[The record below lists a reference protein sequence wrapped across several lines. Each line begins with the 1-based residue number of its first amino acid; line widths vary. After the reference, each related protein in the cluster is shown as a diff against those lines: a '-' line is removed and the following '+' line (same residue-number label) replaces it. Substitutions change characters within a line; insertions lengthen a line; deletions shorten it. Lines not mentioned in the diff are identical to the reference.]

1 MSVYKDKAPDAVSSD
16 EAVKRLRSDL
26 RAAALAEE
34 ARQAGQKRKNPINA
48 LREGIA
54 HGFAFLRGGRM
65 AKQGKQL
72 FSFPPLMAPLV
83 SVHVPPDHPPTG
95 NGDGAAMRAGS
106 PSRRGGPGV
115 GAVLL
120 ASLVNAVN
128 PAATATSLRVV
139 SQVAVAIAGG
149 AAVVAPRSAFAACT
163 PGDTGTAGDD
173 AITCDVANPPATTV
187 NALGGDDT
195 ITIDGVTTVFGILG
209 GDGLDTIDLINGAG
223 VASIS
228 GGNDADTINLTSGA
242 VTGSVDWGAGNESGV
257 LDLTNVTLG
266 GNLTFG
272 LGSDTFTLNAGTV
285 GAHIL
290 LGNNTTGSGTDADT
304 FTLAGGTVTGN
315 IYGDSGADTI
325 NLNSGTV
332 TSEVRA
338 LNGANVITLNGAT
351 VGAITGGTD
360 VDVINLDSGTVATV
374 NWGAGDETYTLDLTN
389 VTIGGNLVFGT
400 GSDNFTLNAGTVGGS
415 ILLGNNTG
423 GSGFDA
429 DTFTLAGGTV
439 NGLIYG
445 DSGTDTINLNSGTVT
460 GEIRALNGANVITLN
475 GATVGSITGG
485 NDVDTITLTSGTATT
500 VNWGAGNETVTLDLT
515 NVTLGGNIVMGTGA
529 DNFRL
534 NAGNVGGSVLLG
546 SSANNDTAGN
556 IFTLAGGSVGVRI
569 DGGSQAD
576 TINLN
581 GGSVGSTVNGF
592 NGADTINLAGN
603 ATVFAID
610 AGSDVDVI
618 NLDSGTVTGSV
629 NWGHGDETY
638 TLDLTNVTLG
648 GDVFMGGG
656 MDNFTHVA
664 GTVGRDVY
672 LGIGNNS
679 DSASNIFT
687 LDGGTINQRIW
698 GGNFADAINLNSG
711 TVGSIVYAN
720 SGADT
725 VNLVGTATVGGIDGG
740 NDVDVIN
747 LTSGTVTGN
756 VTWGA
761 GDETA
766 TLDLTNVTLGGSIGM
781 GQGADNF
788 THTAG
793 HIGQHVFLGISA
805 NNGNDADT
813 FTLAGGTV
821 GQRVEGDQGVD
832 TINLNSGSVG
842 TQVRTFSGADTI
854 TLDGTATVGWIQAGA
869 DVDIITLTSGTVTNN
884 VNWEAGDESGVL
896 DLTNVTLGGNL
907 IFGTGSDNFTLN
919 AGTVGGAVWL
929 GANAN
934 SGTDA
939 DTFTMNGGIITS
951 RIEGDQG
958 ADTLNLNG
966 GEILNGTGVRT
977 FTGADVIN
985 LDGTILHG
993 GIQSG
998 GDSDTIN
1005 LTSGGVTFVDAG
1017 AGDDTGVLDLTNITL
1032 GNTAT
1037 SGMGQL
1043 TMGTGSDNFTLNAGV
1058 INGSVLLGIGANNGT
1073 DADIFTMNGG
1083 TITGR
1088 IEGDQGDD
1096 TLNLNGGTIQNGT
1109 SLRGFAGNDTVN
1121 LNGATIDGNIDTGGD
1136 NDTFNWSDGTLAG
1149 SFTGNVGNDAANI
1162 SAATYAGATVLD
1174 GGQFNTFVNNNGT
1187 PLDTSDDFTVTDTFV
1202 DTLTFNGAN
1211 TGVSAN
1217 TIRGWEVVN
1226 SVNSTLN
1233 FDTLL
1238 LNGVSAVNN
1247 NNVATTLNVTGG
1259 DVTLSGASVLADL
1272 LGSASNETLTVT
1284 GTTVASNNVEGA
1296 GGADTISI
1304 TGNASVT
1311 GTVFGGAA
1319 GHDASAAADGGDT
1332 ITINT
1337 TGSVGSIDGGL
1348 GDDAINLMAGT
1359 VNTNV
1364 LGGDGDDTITI
1375 FDGFTVT
1382 SLIDGGANTAVGDTI
1397 AVDTATTRT
1406 FDASNLTNFE
1416 ILQKDNTGVL
1426 TLTGAQGF
1434 SGGTVINGG
1443 TLDVDGATET
1453 PTVTMADGA
1462 TLNVDGTVQ
1471 AAGPAQA
1478 AITGS
1483 AGVNTVNVAGMLRAT
1498 ADLGDGA
1505 DVLDVAG
1512 TLDAGTGTFALGLGD
1527 DTFTIHDGTTVIGTV
1542 DGGAGTD
1549 IFNTNIATTASVGA
1563 TLGFETLLKT
1573 GAGLLNLTG
1582 PAASAFDTIN
1592 VNEGTVDADGV
1603 INGVSA
1609 ATVLVD
1615 AIFNVDGPLSFTAGA
1630 DTLTVAGTV
1639 SGAST
1644 IDLGAGNDTFTF
1656 QEGAVTSVP
1665 VDGGA
1670 GTDTL
1675 NANILTLGT
1684 LARATNFETLT
1695 KTGAGTLNI
1704 TGPGVSDFSTVNV
1717 NEGTLDIAA
1726 TGSFANVN
1734 AATVA
1739 SGATLD
1745 AEGAFAFT
1753 TGADDFDISGM
1764 LTGAGAFDML
1774 DGDDTFTLREGA
1786 DLSGFAG
1793 AVDGSSGTD
1802 TIVANVAGLNTVI
1815 LDGSQIANFER
1826 LQKDGGLALGSQ
1838 VRLTGAQ
1845 TFTGGIDINAG
1856 AVDVHGAIG
1865 APTVSFNSGAGTFLV
1880 VSNGGVLD
1888 DGAGGHAGITGT
1900 PGVQTV
1906 GVLSGGLLRAT
1917 ADLGDGADVLDIAG
1931 TLDTGTGS
1939 FNLADGDDTFVLNDG
1954 ATIIGIVDGGA
1965 GTDVFNPNI
1974 TTMAS
1979 LGAAQGFE
1987 TLTKTGGGVLNVTGP
2002 ATSMF
2007 DTVNVNDGTLDI
2019 AAAGSFANVNA
2030 ATVAAGATLDAD
2042 GAFGFTAGGD
2052 TFGIAGVVT
2061 GAGTFD
2067 MLAGDDTLTLRDG
2080 ADLSGLTASI
2090 DGNAG
2095 SDTVVVDN
2103 ASALTF
2109 SGAQVTNFETLQKD
2123 NTGVLTLAGTQ
2134 SYSVATTIN
2143 GGTLDVDDT
2152 LETPTVT
2159 MADATT
2165 LNVDGTVQ
2173 AAGPTQAVITGSA
2186 GMNTVNVNAG
2196 ATLLATGDL
2205 GDGADVLNVAGTLNT
2220 GAGTFFLGAGDDT
2233 FIVHD
2238 TTVVIG
2244 ALDAGLGND
2253 TLNVNVS
2260 APNLVPLG
2268 ATAGFESLAKSGLG
2282 GLQINGPSSFID
2294 VDLQAG
2300 LLQVTLPTGSVAAQ
2314 NTTVAAGAMLQLDGA
2329 YTGTTGADTFDVAGA
2344 VTGAG
2349 GVDLLDGDDTL
2360 TLREGADLSGLTSAI
2375 DGNTGTDTVIVD
2387 NATAQ
2392 TFDGSQVINFET
2404 LQKDNTGTLTL
2415 TGAQSFSGGT
2425 TVNGGALDVDGVYE
2439 TPTVVMA
2446 DGTIF
2451 NVNGTA
2457 QAAGATQAAITG
2469 SAGVNTV
2476 HVFGTLLATA
2486 DLGDGADM
2494 LNVSGTL
2501 DAGGGVFVMGTGDDV
2516 FTVNDGAT
2524 ILGTVDGSDG
2534 ADTINTNITS
2544 SANLGASIGFETL
2557 TKTGAGVL
2565 NIVGPASS
2573 VFDTVNVNGGIL
2585 DIAGAGF
2592 ITDVSMASVL
2602 GGATLDVDGA
2612 FRFTAGVD
2620 TFDVAGVITGAGDF
2634 DMRDGDDT
2642 LILRD
2647 GSDISGVTNPIN
2659 GAAGTD
2665 TVVVDNATARTFDDT
2680 SISNFEILRKENA
2693 GVLTVTGAQS
2703 FSGGT
2708 IVNGGVLDI
2717 DGVYATPTVAMADGT
2732 TLNVNGTA
2740 QAGVST
2746 QTVVTGSAG
2755 VNTVNVA
2762 GTLLASGDLGDGA
2775 DALDVAGTLDT
2786 GAGTFALGLSN
2797 DTLTIR
2803 DGTTIAG
2810 IVDGGAGN
2818 DQLNADISTSA
2829 ILGASIG
2836 FETLTKTG
2844 AGVLNVVGPAA
2855 SSFDVVNVNGGTL
2868 DVESAGAITNVNT
2881 ASVAE
2886 GATLN
2891 NDGSF
2896 LFTPGSDLFDVA
2908 GTLSGAGDFDMLED
2922 DDAMIVH
2929 ASADISGFTG
2939 MIDGGDGVDRVE
2951 FHNLVGVLPDTFTNF
2966 EEVYLLNDTTADAH
2980 MPGDGMRMLDAMLF
2994 VHTDSHFIADGNSP
3008 GVTNIMGDLVNL
3020 GVVTMADGG
3029 ADDVINVAGDYA
3041 GGGVLEID
3049 AALDATA
3056 TADLLVI
3063 EGNVGDVTTTL
3074 AGTVASAS
3082 TLLSVTDVGSGVGV
3096 DTGTGPGAG
3105 IAVVDV
3111 SATGGAADGDFVLDS
3126 PLVAGEYAYDLNLET
3141 DGVWYLQSE
3150 LLEQVSGYSAALP
3163 GMIGIMNQAVG
3174 LGGDSRT
3181 ARAGQA
3187 DYFDREAGDGNCK
3200 ATDSWMRTR
3209 GGRLRETP
3217 ESGSRLRQRYGQLD
3231 FGTGQALEASDSG
3244 CFKIAARG
3252 IVGLADSDAYNLD
3265 HQVGAELDTRYH
3277 GAGLSMTLQRD
3288 NGFYMDFSGQTL
3300 RFNTDVS
3307 VRGEGV
3313 KAEID
3318 AWGVSASAETG
3329 LRVDLSNN
3337 LYITPRVQ
3345 LNWNGLY
3352 GDDFTDA
3359 DGAEIS
3365 FADNQQFSVTKGI
3378 VLEKTSD
3385 ANWINDSAK
3394 LAIYGVF
3401 DVKYNTD
3408 RGLSIISSGE
3418 EFEYVGNEVWTRVGA
3433 GATLAINK
3441 NFSFYGELSGS
3452 GALSGSIRESHGVEG
3467 NLGFRVRW

>member
-1 MSVYKDKAPDAVSSD
+1 
-16 EAVKRLRSDL
+16 
-26 RAAALAEE
+26 
-34 ARQAGQKRKNPINA
+34 
-48 LREGIA
+48 
-54 HGFAFLRGGRM
+54 
-65 AKQGKQL
+65 
-72 FSFPPLMAPLV
+72 
-83 SVHVPPDHPPTG
+83 
-95 NGDGAAMRAGS
+95 MRAGS
-106 PSRRGGPGV
+106 PSRRGGAGV
-115 GAVLL
+115 GAALL
-120 ASLVNAVN
+120 ASLVNAVS

-139 SQVAVAIAGG
+139 SQVAAAIAGG
-149 AAVVAPRSAFAACT
+149 AAIVAPRSAFAACT
-163 PGDTGTAGDD
+163 PGDTGTAGADV
-173 AITCDVANPPATTV
+173 ITCDAANPPATNV
-187 NALGGDDT
+187 NGLGGDDT
-195 ITIDGVTTVFGILG
+195 ITIDGVTAVFGILG

-228 GGNDADTINLTSGA
+228 GGNDVDTINLTNGT
-242 VTGSVDWGAGNESGV
+242 VGSVDWGAGNESGV
-257 LDLTNVTLG
+257 LDLINVTLG
-266 GNLTFG
+266 GQLTFG
-272 LGSDTFTLNAGTV
+272 LGADNFTLNAGTV
-285 GAHIL
+285 GTHIL

-304 FTLAGGTVTGN
+304 FTMAGGTVNGL

-325 NLNSGTV
+325 NLNGGTV

-351 VGAITGGTD
+351 VGAITGGND
-360 VDVINLDSGTVATV
+360 VDVINLDSGTATTV

-389 VTIGGNLVFGT
+389 VALSGNVFMGQ
-400 GSDNFTLNAGTVGGS
+400 GADDFTFIAGTVGFDVYLGS
-415 ILLGNNTG
+415 GNNNDSAG
-423 GSGFDA
+423 NI
-429 DTFTLAGGTV
+429 FTLNGGAITRRIWGG
-439 NGLIYG
+439 NFA
-445 DSGTDTINLNSGTVT
+445 DTINLNSGT
-460 GEIRALNGANVITLN
+460 
-475 GATVGSITGG
+475 
-485 NDVDTITLTSGTATT
+485 
-500 VNWGAGNETVTLDLT
+500 
-515 NVTLGGNIVMGTGA
+515 
-529 DNFRL
+529 
-534 NAGNVGGSVLLG
+534 
-546 SSANNDTAGN
+546 
-556 IFTLAGGSVGVRI
+556 
-569 DGGSQAD
+569 
-576 TINLN
+576 
-581 GGSVGSTVNGF
+581 
-592 NGADTINLAGN
+592 
-603 ATVFAID
+603 
-610 AGSDVDVI
+610 
-618 NLDSGTVTGSV
+618 
-629 NWGHGDETY
+629 
-638 TLDLTNVTLG
+638 
-648 GDVFMGGG
+648 
-656 MDNFTHVA
+656 
-664 GTVGRDVY
+664 
-672 LGIGNNS
+672 IGQ
-679 DSASNIFT
+679 T
-687 LDGGTINQRIW
+687 
-698 GGNFADAINLNSG
+698 
-711 TVGSIVYAN
+711 VYAN

-725 VNLVGTATVGGIDGG
+725 VNLVGTATVGGINGG
-740 NDVDVIN
+740 ADVDLIN
-747 LTSGTVTGN
+747 LTSGTVFT
-756 VTWGA
+756 VDWGA
-761 GDETA
+761 GDETY
-766 TLDLTNVTLGGSIGM
+766 TLDLTNVTLGGNIHM
-781 GQGADNF
+781 GLGADNF
-788 THTAG
+788 THSAG
-793 HIGQHVFLGISA
+793 HVGGIVYLASSA
-805 NNGNDADT
+805 GAGTDADT

-821 GQRVEGDQGVD
+821 GSRIEGGGGID
-832 TINLNSGSVG
+832 TINLNAGSSG
-842 TQVRTFSGADTI
+842 QVRGFNGNDVI
-854 TLDGTATVGWIQAGA
+854 TLDGTANIASIWGGA
-869 DVDIITLTSGTVTNN
+869 DVDTINLMSGTVNGN
-884 VNWEAGDESGVL
+884 VDWSLGDESQTL
-896 DLTNVTLGGNL
+896 DLTNVNLTGSL
-907 IFGTGSDNFTLN
+907 IFGYGSDDFTLS
-919 AGTVGGAVWL
+919 AGTVGQYVYL
-929 GANAN
+929 GAGAN
-934 SGTDA
+934 NGTDA
-939 DTFTMNGGIITS
+939 DTFTMNGGTIGI

-966 GEILNGTGVRT
+966 GNVISGTGVRT

-993 GIQSG
+993 GIDAG

-1005 LTSGGVTFVDAG
+1005 LISGGVTTVNAG

-1037 SGMGQL
+1037 PGMGQL

-1058 INGSVLLGIGANNGT
+1058 INGSVILGSSANAGN
-1073 DADIFTMNGG
+1073 DADTFTMNGG
-1083 TITGR
+1083 TITSR

-1096 TLNLNGGTIQNGT
+1096 TINLNGGTVQNT
-1109 SLRGFAGNDTVN
+1109 AQAFRGFAGNDTIN
-1121 LNGATIDGNIDTGGD
+1121 LDGAMLVGGLD
-1136 NDTFNWSDGTLAG
+1136 AGADDDTFNWSSGTLGG
-1149 SFTGNVGNDAANI
+1149 SFVGNTGNDAANI
-1162 SAATYAGATVLD
+1162 SAATYDGTTVLD
-1174 GGQFNTFVNNNGT
+1174 GGQFNAYNQVTGDNGT
-1187 PLDTSDDFTVTDTFV
+1187 PLDPTDDPFITITDTFT

-1217 TIRGWEVVN
+1217 TIRGWE
-1226 SVNSTLN
+1226 SVNLVNATLN
-1233 FDTLL
+1233 FDTLM
-1238 LNGVSAVNN
+1238 LNGVNAIND
-1247 NNVATTLNVTGG
+1247 NNVATALNVTGG
-1259 DVTLSGASVLADL
+1259 DVTLSGASVLTDL

-1304 TGNASVT
+1304 TGDASVT
-1311 GTVFGGAA
+1311 GGVFGGAA

-1348 GDDAINLMAGT
+1348 GDDAINLTAGT

-1364 LGGDGDDTITI
+1364 LGGDGNDTITI

-1382 SLIDGGANTAVGDTI
+1382 SLIDGGANTAAGDTI
-1397 AVDTATTRT
+1397 AVDTAATRT

-1416 ILQKDNTGVL
+1416 VLQKDNTGVL

-1443 TLDVDGATET
+1443 TLDVDG
-1453 PTVTMADGA
+1453 PT
-1462 TLNVDGTVQ
+1462 
-1471 AAGPAQA
+1471 QA

-1483 AGVNTVNVAGMLRAT
+1483 AGVNTVNVTGTLRAT

-1505 DVLDVAG
+1505 DVLDVTG

-1549 IFNTNIATTASVGA
+1549 VFNTNIATTASVGA

-1582 PAASAFDTIN
+1582 PAASSFDTIN
-1592 VNEGTVDADGV
+1592 VNAGTVDADGA

-1609 ATVLVD
+1609 ASVLAG
-1615 AIFNVDGPLSFTAGA
+1615 AIFNVDGPLSFTTGA
-1630 DTLTVAGTV
+1630 DTLTVAGTI
-1639 SGAST
+1639 SGTST

-1675 NANILTLGT
+1675 NANILTTGT
-1684 LARATNFETLT
+1684 LAQAANFETLT
-1695 KTGAGTLNI
+1695 KTGAGVLNI

-1717 NEGTLDIAA
+1717 NDGTLDIAA
-1726 TGSFANVN
+1726 AGSFANVN

-1745 AEGAFAFT
+1745 ADGAFDFT
-1753 TGADDFDISGM
+1753 TGADNFDIAGAV
-1764 LTGAGAFDML
+1764 TGAGTFDML
-1774 DGDDTFTLREGA
+1774 GGDDTLTLRDGA
-1786 DLSGFAG
+1786 DLSGLANAIDGNAG
-1793 AVDGSSGTD
+1793 SD

-1815 LDGSQIANFER
+1815 LDGSQIDNFER
-1826 LQKDGGLALGSQ
+1826 LQKDGGLAFQSQ
-1838 VRLTGAQ
+1838 VRLTGAE
-1845 TFTGGIDINAG
+1845 TFSGGIDINAG
-1856 AVDVHGAIG
+1856 TVDVHGAIG

-1888 DGAGGHAGITGT
+1888 DGASGHAGITGT
-1900 PGVQTV
+1900 LGVQTV
-1906 GVLSGGLLRAT
+1906 GVLAGGVLRAT
-1917 ADLGDGADVLDIAG
+1917 ADLGDGADVLDVAG
-1931 TLDTGTGS
+1931 TLDTGSGTFALGAGND
-1939 FNLADGDDTFVLNDG
+1939 FFTIHDGTS
-1954 ATIIGIVDGGA
+1954 IIGIVDGGA
-1965 GTDVFNPNI
+1965 GTDIFNPNI

-1987 TLTKTGGGVLNVTGP
+1987 TLTKTGVGVLNVTGP
-2002 ATSMF
+2002 GVSDF
-2007 DTVNVNDGTLDI
+2007 STVNVNAGTLDL
-2019 AAAGSFANVNA
+2019 AAAGSITTVNA
-2030 ATVAAGATLDAD
+2030 ATVASGATLDAD
-2042 GAFGFTAGGD
+2042 GAFGFTTGGD
-2052 TFGIAGVVT
+2052 TFDISGTVS

-2103 ASALTF
+2103 ATALTF
-2109 SGAQVTNFETLQKD
+2109 SGTQVTNFETLQKD

-2152 LETPTVT
+2152 LETPTVA

-2173 AAGPTQAVITGSA
+2173 AAGPTQAAITGST
-2186 GMNTVNVNAG
+2186 GMNTINVNAG
-2196 ATLLATGDL
+2196 ATLFATGDL
-2205 GDGADVLNVAGTLNT
+2205 GDGADILDVAGTLDT

-2260 APNLVPLG
+2260 ASNLVPLG
-2268 ATAGFESLAKSGLG
+2268 ATTGFESLAKSGLG

-2314 NTTVAAGAMLQLDGA
+2314 NTTIAAGATLQLDGA

-2349 GVDLLDGDDTL
+2349 GVDLLAGDDTL

-2415 TGAQSFSGGT
+2415 TGVQSFSGGT
-2425 TVNGGALDVDGVYE
+2425 IVNGGALDIDGTYE
-2439 TPTVVMA
+2439 TPTVAMA
-2446 DGTIF
+2446 DGSTL
-2451 NVNGTA
+2451 NVDGTA
-2457 QAAGATQAAITG
+2457 QANGPAQAVVTG
-2469 SAGVNTV
+2469 SSGVNTITV
-2476 HVFGTLLATA
+2476 NSGATLLATA

-2494 LNVSGTL
+2494 LTVAGTL
-2501 DAGGGVFVMGTGDDV
+2501 DAGGGTFAMGAGDDV
-2516 FTVNDGAT
+2516 FTINDGAT
-2524 ILGTVDGSDG
+2524 VLGTVDGAAG
-2534 ADTINTNITS
+2534 ADTINTNI
-2544 SANLGASIGFETL
+2544 
-2557 TKTGAGVL
+2557 
-2565 NIVGPASS
+2565 
-2573 VFDTVNVNGGIL
+2573 
-2585 DIAGAGF
+2585 
-2592 ITDVSMASVL
+2592 SMA
-2602 GGATLDVDGA
+2602 AT
-2612 FRFTAGVD
+2612 
-2620 TFDVAGVITGAGDF
+2620 
-2634 DMRDGDDT
+2634 
-2642 LILRD
+2642 
-2647 GSDISGVTNPIN
+2647 
-2659 GAAGTD
+2659 
-2665 TVVVDNATARTFDDT
+2665 
-2680 SISNFEILRKENA
+2680 
-2693 GVLTVTGAQS
+2693 
-2703 FSGGT
+2703 
-2708 IVNGGVLDI
+2708 
-2717 DGVYATPTVAMADGT
+2717 
-2732 TLNVNGTA
+2732 
-2740 QAGVST
+2740 
-2746 QTVVTGSAG
+2746 
-2755 VNTVNVA
+2755 
-2762 GTLLASGDLGDGA
+2762 
-2775 DALDVAGTLDT
+2775 
-2786 GAGTFALGLSN
+2786 
-2797 DTLTIR
+2797 
-2803 DGTTIAG
+2803 
-2810 IVDGGAGN
+2810 
-2818 DQLNADISTSA
+2818 
-2829 ILGASIG
+2829 LGASIG

-2844 AGVLNVVGPAA
+2844 AGVLNVIGPAA
-2855 SSFDVVNVNGGTL
+2855 SSFDTVDVN
-2868 DVESAGAITNVNT
+2868 AGALDIAAAGSITNVNAAT
-2881 ASVAE
+2881 VAE

-2891 NDGSF
+2891 TDGSF
-2896 LFTPGSDLFDVA
+2896 LFTPGSDQFDVA
-2908 GTLSGAGDFDMLED
+2908 GTLSGAGDLDMLED

-2939 MIDGGDGVDRVE
+2939 MIDGGDGIDRVE
-2951 FHNLVGVLPDTFTNF
+2951 FHNLDGVLPDTFTNF

-2980 MPGDGMRMLDAMLF
+2980 MPGDGVRTLDVMLAF
-2994 VHTDSHFIADGNSP
+2994 VQTDSHFIADGNSP
-3008 GVTNIMGDLVNL
+3008 GITNIMGDLVNL
-3020 GVVTMADGG
+3020 GVVTMADGE
-3029 ADDVINVAGDYA
+3029 ADDRINVGGDYA
-3041 GGGVLEID
+3041 GGGGLEID

-3074 AGTVASAS
+3074 AGAVASAS
-3082 TLLSVTDVGSGVGV
+3082 TLLSVTDVGNGVGV

-3111 SATGGAADGDFVLDS
+3111 SATGGTVDGDFVLDS

-3187 DYFDREAGDGNCK
+3187 DYFDREAGAGNCK

-3231 FGTGQALEASDSG
+3231 FGIGQTLDAGDSG

-3277 GAGLSMTLQRD
+3277 GAGLSMTLRRD
-3288 NGFYMDFSGQTL
+3288 NGFYIDFSGQAL

-3359 DGAEIS
+3359 DGADIS

-3394 LAIYGVF
+3394 LAMYGVF
-3401 DVKYNTD
+3401 DVQYNTD
-3408 RGLSIISSGE
+3408 RDLSIISSGE
-3418 EFEYVGNEVWTRVGA
+3418 EFEYIGNEVWTRVGA

-3441 NFSFYGELSGS
+3441 NISFYGELSGS
-3452 GALSGSIRESHGVEG
+3452 GALSDSIRESHSVEG
-3467 NLGFRVRW
+3467 NIGFRLRW